1 MALDSS
7 ILKINCYCGKKSEL
21 DRSEQ
26 EKIFGKKV
34 LISDISNFYEKLT
47 CSNCK
52 KKYPQI
58 IDKNEN
64 IIFDTYSTNRCIN
77 CDCLIS
83 KPREEIFPGT
93 NICGNKCS
101 ENISE
106 SYNQKLKE
114 IQETYDYSS
123 GAKDFQKP
131 PILDLNNPIIRQ
143 LTLELSSRRSVMPR
157 LIFKLK
163 NKEITKDQYEISF
176 KSFTWWIKEI
186 LEKVGG
192 GIYDDPR
199 KYMECEICHKPA
211 SINWTN
217 KFNCYFISCSS
228 FSETKC
234 GWIKNPWYFPSN

>member
-64 IIFDTYSTNRCIN
+64 IIFDTSSTNRCIN

-93 NICGNKCS
+93 NICGNQCS

-106 SYNQKLKE
+106 NYHQKLKE
-114 IQETYDYSS
+114 IQETYDYSIGS
-123 GAKDFQKP
+123 QDFQKP
-131 PILDLNNPIIRQ
+131 PFVDTAIPKIRQ
-143 LTLELSSRRSVMPR
+143 LVLELSARRSFMPKMNYK
-157 LIFKLK
+157 LI
-163 NKEITKDQYEISF
+163 NNEITKEQYEASF
-176 KSFTWWIKEI
+176 KSFTWWIKEK

-192 GIYDDPR
+192 GIFDDPR
-199 KYMECEICHKPA
+199 KYMECEKCNKTA
-211 SINWTN
+211 VINWTN
-217 KFNCYFISCSS
+217 KFNCYFISCSG
-228 FSETKC
+228 FSETNC
-234 GWIKNPWYFPSN
+234 NWIKNPWYFPKN